1 MRRIGLKPTPQEPP
15 NFFKES
21 KQEPEVLLKK
31 KNCTTL
37 VQTDYR
43 KIILDS

>member
-15 NFFKES
+15 IFFKES